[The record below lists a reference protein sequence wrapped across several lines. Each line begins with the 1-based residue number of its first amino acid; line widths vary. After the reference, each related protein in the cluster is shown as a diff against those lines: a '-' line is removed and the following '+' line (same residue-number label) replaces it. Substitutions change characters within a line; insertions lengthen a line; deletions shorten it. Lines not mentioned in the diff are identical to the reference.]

1 MLVYDSVLLDRE
13 ILARQDHLKNARLKT
28 RTATP
33 PSETSERETPPG
45 LEDFKR
51 QAEKALDKRKS
62 AHTAA
67 HKEVR
72 DLRTTCMPMGIQGR
86 DKTF

>member
-1 MLVYDSVLLDRE
+1 MGVR
-13 ILARQDHLKNARLKT
+13 
-28 RTATP
+28 
-33 PSETSERETPPG
+33 SECPPG

-62 AHTAA
+62 AHKAA

-86 DKTF
+86 YKTF